1 MFLLDAAGRIS
12 SEFISKIPIHL
23 IEIITTIAIKITKML
38 SIFLVLIPFRLSLG
52 TSLKFLDAILFT
64 KQYIT
69 LKILGKR
76 IAKLR
81 KQRGLNQENF
91 ADISGKMI
99 NTISNIERGL
109 SDPKI
114 TTLMSIAKAL
124 NISIEELFTGNEP
137 KQVQNELPKNI
148 TTIIQILKK
157 QDDKTI
163 KVIQKQIEA
172 LLELIQ

>member
-1 MFLLDAAGRIS
+1 MN
-12 SEFISKIPIHL
+12 E
-23 IEIITTIAIKITKML
+23 TN
-38 SIFLVLIPFRLSLG
+38 
-52 TSLKFLDAILFT
+52 
-64 KQYIT
+64 QT